1 MIEARREIEDLA
13 AIEGRG
19 SGTDAER
26 RAALHLRRRL
36 ESLGREASVEAT
48 WIRPG
53 WPLAYTAYAMLGVV
67 ASIAATGAPVAGAI
81 VAGVALV
88 VVLADLSGRLH
99 LGRRLTGRR
108 GSQNVVSRED
118 GDRPGTLVLVA
129 HYDAARSGFAF
140 GWPADLRA
148 ALGRR
153 TRRGIGPFEPLVWS
167 LALVLLCALLR
178 AAGIDAAAVSAVQF
192 AATVVLILAVPL
204 FADIALSDP
213 VPGANDNASG
223 VATVLR
229 LADRYGDDLQ
239 HFDVWVLL
247 TGGEEAL
254 AEGMTAW
261 LRAHRRE
268 LDPTGT
274 VFLNVDSVGGGTVRY
289 SRREGPL
296 LTARLHPRLNGLCDQ
311 IAAEDTGE
319 GRYGARPNV
328 IRSVTDAL
336 AARRAR
342 FPAVTISCRDENDH
356 PPNLHRVTDT
366 PENVD
371 DAALERAFGF
381 CSELVELIDESIGPD
396 VAAARAGREAAFRS
410 A

>member
-13 AIEGRG
+13 SIEGRG
-19 SGTDAER
+19 PGTDAER
-26 RAALHLRRRL
+26 RAAQHLCRRL
-36 ESLGREASVEAT
+36 ESLGREAAVEPT

-53 WPLAYTAYAMLGVV
+53 WPLAFTAYAMLGVV
-67 ASIAATGAPVAGAI
+67 GSIAATGAAAAGAI
-81 VAGVALV
+81 VAGAALV
-88 VVLADLSGRLH
+88 VAVADLSGRVH

-108 GSQNVVSRED
+108 GSQNVVSREG

-129 HYDAARSGFAF
+129 HYDAARSGFAY
-140 GWPADLRA
+140 GRLADLRA

-167 LALVLLCALLR
+167 LAIVLLCAVLR
-178 AAGIDAAAVSAVQF
+178 AAGIDATGVAALQF

-204 FADIALSDP
+204 FADIALSEP

-229 LADRYGDDLQ
+229 LAERYGGDLD

-254 AEGMTAW
+254 AEGMTRW
-261 LRAHRRE
+261 LRARRRA
-268 LDPTGT
+268 LDPTAT
-274 VFLNVDSVGGGTVRY
+274 VFLNVDSVGAGTVRY

-296 LTARLHPRLNGLCDQ
+296 LTARLHPRLIELCDQ
-311 IAAEDTGE
+311 IAAEDAAE
-319 GRYGARPNV
+319 GRYGARANV
-328 IRSVTDAL
+328 IHSVTDAL
-336 AARRAR
+336 AARRAG

-356 PPNLHRVTDT
+356 PPNLHRTTDT

-371 DAALERAFGF
+371 DAALERAFRF
-381 CSELVELIDESIGPD
+381 CSELIELVDESIGPD
-396 VAAARAGREAAFRS
+396 LADARAGRETAFRS